1 MIMWYILRQYW
12 ETHFGNVDI
21 FLKKKEVILPV
32 TYRNIKPKYIN
43 DWNMSKNILKQ
54 N

>member
-21 FLKKKEVILPV
+21 FLKKK
-32 TYRNIKPKYIN
+32 RSNITGYIQEH
-43 DWNMSKNILKQ
+43 KTKVH
-54 N
+54 